1 MNCPCGSGKAYATCC
16 APYLEGKA
24 LPPTSEALMRSRY
37 VAYTQNNF
45 DYIEETMGGV
55 PLETFD
61 RKRAQT
67 MAKDTHWTKLEVLS
81 SSENGN
87 RGTVQFIAFYT
98 FRGEEQMMH
107 EISTFEKIKG
117 KWIYIGGEVS

>member
-24 LPPTSEALMRSRY
+24 LPPTPEALMRSRY

-45 DYIEETMGGV
+45 DYIEETMGGAS
-55 PLETFD
+55 LETFD
-61 RKRAQT
+61 PKRAQT
-67 MAKDTHWTKLEVLS
+67 MAKDTQWTKLEVLS

-117 KWIYIGGEVS
+117 KWLYVGGEVS

>member
-1 MNCPCGSGKAYATCC
+1 MNCPCDSGKAYATCC

-24 LPPTSEALMRSRY
+24 LPPTPEALMRSRY

-45 DYIEETMGGV
+45 DYIKETMGGV

-61 RKRAQT
+61 PKRARA
-67 MAKDTHWTKLEVLS
+67 MAKDTQWTKLEVLS

-107 EISTFEKIKG
+107 EISTFEKVKG

>member
-1 MNCPCGSGKAYATCC
+1 MNCPCGSGKTYATCC

-24 LPPTSEALMRSRY
+24 LPSTPEALMRSRY

-61 RKRAQT
+61 RKHTQA
-67 MAKDTHWTKLEVLS
+67 MAKDTEWTKLEVLS
-81 SSENGN
+81 SSEEGS

-107 EISTFEKIKG
+107 EPLQCLSL
-117 KWIYIGGEVS
+117 